1 MDDLYLWL
9 VLCCGLLILEINTFL
24 YGNNR
29 RGKLL
34 PAFCSRVKSQFA
46 SRLGAVS
53 PVWFLRTHGEHLI
66 TTHVLTKAVTANMKY
81 ISSGSAL
88 TSWRPLSKFVC
99 CRKCK
104 FYFSPFNV
112 VLLPPVFMCGRIH
125 FSLPV
130 GQHITSPY
138 PEWLNRCVS
147 LRASSRS
154 PQTLCSAVSSSS
166 ALARPCCLC
175 SHAGLCRNV
184 AANPLPSRFA
194 VPTSHFRSI
203 SKNGTRPRRVV
214 SETEGNKEGAE
225 EAGG

>member
-1 MDDLYLWL
+1 MDYLYLWL

-34 PAFCSRVKSQFA
+34 PAFCSWVKSQFA
-46 SRLGAVS
+46 SCSGAMN
-53 PVWFLRTHGEHLI
+53 PVISADSWWISNLI
-66 TTHVLTKAVTANMKY
+66 TTHVLTKPVTANMKY

-88 TSWRPLSKFVC
+88 TSWRPLSKFVY

-104 FYFSPFNV
+104 FSFSPFNV
-112 VLLPPVFMCGRIH
+112 VLLPPVCMCGRIN

-130 GQHITSPY
+130 VQHITSPH
-138 PEWLNRCVS
+138 PEWLNRYVS
-147 LRASSRS
+147 LRAPSRS
-154 PQTLCSAVSSSS
+154 PQSLCAASSSSS
-166 ALARPCCLC
+166 ALARPCLC

-203 SKNGTRPRRVV
+203 GKNGTRPRSVV